1 MRVLLDTHIA
11 LWAIADD
18 PKLPAGARA
27 LIADKDNVIVV
38 SAASVWEIAIKHALA
53 RGRPNDMPLSGL
65 KALGYFQI
73 AGYEM
78 LAVTAEHAAAVERL
92 KPHHTDPFD
101 RLLVAQALLEP
112 LRLLTH
118 DKHVAEYSDTVILF

>member
-1 MRVLLDTHIA
+1 VRVLLDTYIA
-11 LWAIADD
+11 LWAIVDD
-18 PKLPAGARA
+18 PKLPARARV

-38 SAASVWEIAIKHALA
+38 SAASVLEIAVKHALA
-53 RGRPNDMPLSGL
+53 SGGPNDLALSGV
-65 KALGYFQI
+65 KALEYFQK

-92 KPHHTDPFD
+92 RPHHIDPFD
-101 RLLVAQALLEP
+101 RLLVAQALVEP

-118 DKHVAEYSDTVILF
+118 DKHIASYSDMVILV

>member
-18 PKLPAGARA
+18 PKLPARGRT
-27 LIADKDNVIVV
+27 LIADKENVVVV

-53 RGRPNDMPLSGL
+53 RGKPNDMPISGM
-65 KALGYFQI
+65 KALEYFQM

-92 KPHHTDPFD
+92 KAHHADPFD
-101 RLLVAQALLEP
+101 RLLVAQALSEP

-118 DKHVAEYSDTVILF
+118 DTHVANYSDTVILI

>member
-18 PKLPAGARA
+18 PKLPARARM

-53 RGRPNDMPLSGL
+53 RGGPNDMPLAGA
-65 KALGYFQI
+65 KALGYFQT

-78 LAVTAEHAAAVERL
+78 LAITAEHAAAVERL

-101 RLLVAQALLEP
+101 RLLVAQALSEP

-118 DKHVAEYSDTVILF
+118 DKNVADYSDTVILV

>member
-18 PKLPAGARA
+18 PKLPARARM
-27 LIADKDNVIVV
+27 LIVDKDNVIVV

-53 RGRPNDMPLSGL
+53 RGGPNDMPLSGV
-65 KALGYFQI
+65 KALEYFQK

-92 KPHHTDPFD
+92 RPHHMDAFD
-101 RLLVAQALLEP
+101 RLLVAQALAEP
-112 LRLLTH
+112 LRLLTR
-118 DKHVAEYSDTVILF
+118 DKHVASYSDTVILV